1 MSSSRFYTQVSK
13 WQQSLRDL
21 PKTLGEDVLSRA
33 AEKIERDIQSNFSA
47 GADPY
52 GVSWT
57 PRRVEPSHPIMDR
70 SGTLK
75 SSYVISSKSGTLS
88 AKNTAPYSG
97 FHQHGTV
104 YLPQRLVLPKDGVLP
119 ESWFRII
126 IEEIESAFE
135 KEFKQ

>member
-13 WQQSLRDL
+13 WQQSLSDL
-21 PKTLGEDVLSRA
+21 PKTLGEDALSRA
-33 AEKIERDIQSNFSA
+33 AEKIEKDIKSNFST

-57 PRRVEPSHPIMDR
+57 PRKVEPGHPIMDR

-75 SSYVISSKSGTLS
+75 NSYRFSVKSGTLS
-88 AKNTAPYSG
+88 VQNTAPYSG
-97 FHQHGTV
+97 FHQNGTD

-126 IEEIESAFE
+126 IEEIERAFE
-135 KEFKQ
+135 KEFK